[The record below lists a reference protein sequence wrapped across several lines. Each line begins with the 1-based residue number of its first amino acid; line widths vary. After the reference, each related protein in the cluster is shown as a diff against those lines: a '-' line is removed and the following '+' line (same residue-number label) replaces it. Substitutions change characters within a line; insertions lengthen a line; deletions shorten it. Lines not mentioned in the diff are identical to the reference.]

1 MIKTFRGRL
10 IVLFATLA
18 GGALIISLVA
28 VWLATNNQS
37 DRTVNRELE
46 VSERVFGEL
55 MAVRGEQLLQAAEV
69 LTNDFG
75 FREAVASGDEDTII
89 SALVNHGQRINTDL
103 MVLQSPSGA
112 EIAAT
117 HDLELLPPL
126 SILTEEMNTSVLVF
140 ADDTMYQLVTA
151 PVQSPDLIAWATL
164 GFAIDDELATTLRE
178 LTNADI
184 TLVDMG
190 ANRLIASSLEPSLQL
205 SLTPIIGLGMEP
217 WLNWLDERGLA
228 AHWLELDAA
237 KLTYVSEREVF
248 LIFSADREAAASEF
262 NVLRQQYIGIGLA
275 TLLMALVFAGI
286 TARRINQ
293 PLAQLSD
300 AAEQLK
306 RGDYQSPI
314 RLARDDEF
322 GHLGEVFDGMRVA
335 ISKRE
340 EQIVHQAEYDL
351 LTDLPNRSLLGRRLT
366 ERLSDGGLGV
376 MVLINIARFREL
388 NDRLGQRIGDQILQL
403 VATRLQQQLTD
414 AWWLSRLAG
423 DEFILVTENI
433 RDDNWREFVIKLM
446 SQLEQPFNL
455 NGSRYLLHFR
465 AGVVRFPDDG
475 DSFDTLVRRMQM
487 CAAQAKQQKVPVLAY
502 REGMDEDYLHRLRIL
517 QALPDAVDKQELQL
531 HFQPKLNVASGEVIG
546 AEALI
551 RWRHPEFGIIR
562 PDEFIPLAEQT
573 GEIHRITQW
582 VCIAALDQLQ
592 MWHEAGLPFM
602 VAINLSAI
610 DLQQDDLPAFIRG
623 LIEQRGLKPE
633 SVTLEVT
640 ESAIMADIE
649 QAIERLTELRSSGM
663 RISIDDYGTGYA
675 SLAQLK
681 RLPVDELKL
690 DRSFIRELE
699 HSQADQTIVRSTL
712 ALAKD
717 MQLTTVAEGV
727 EDEAAWR
734 WLQQLGCQT
743 MQGFYFSR
751 PLTATEFEQWT
762 RRYQQGLAH
771 ET

>member
-18 GGALIISLVA
+18 GGALVISLVA
-28 VWLATNNQS
+28 VWWATNNQS

-75 FREAVASGDEDTII
+75 FREAVASGDENTII

-103 MVLQSPSGA
+103 MVLQSPTGT
-112 EIAAT
+112 ELAAT
-117 HDLELLPPL
+117 HNLDLLPPL
-126 SILTEEMNTSVLVF
+126 SVLTEEMNTSVLVF

-184 TLVDMG
+184 TLVDM
-190 ANRLIASSLEPSLQL
+190 AEHRVIASSLDPSYQS
-205 SLTPIIGLGMEP
+205 SLTPVIGLGMEP
-217 WLNWLDERGLA
+217 WLDWLDEYGLA

-237 KLTYVSEREVF
+237 QLTYVSEREVI
-248 LIFSADREAAASEF
+248 LIFSANREAAASEF
-262 NVLRQQYIGIGLA
+262 NVLRQQYVGIGLA

-314 RLARDDEF
+314 KLARNDEF

-340 EQIVHQAEYDL
+340 EQIVHQAEHDL

-366 ERLSDGGLGV
+366 DRLATGGLGV
-376 MVLINIARFREL
+376 MVLINVARFREL

-403 VATRLQQQLTD
+403 IATRLQQQLTD
-414 AWWLSRLAG
+414 DWWLARLAG
-423 DEFILVTENI
+423 DEFVLVTENI
-433 RDDNWREFVIKLM
+433 RDDNWRQFVAHLLD
-446 SQLEQPFNL
+446 QLEQPFNL
-455 NGSRYLLHFR
+455 SGSRYLLHFR

-475 DSFDTLVRRMQM
+475 DSFDTLVRRVQM
-487 CAAQAKQQKVPVLAY
+487 CAAHAKQQKLPLLAY

-531 HFQPKLNVASGEVIG
+531 HFQPKLNVATGAVIG

-582 VCIAALDQLQ
+582 VCVAALDQLQ
-592 MWHEAGLPFM
+592 MWHEAGLPLM

-610 DLQQDDLPAFIRG
+610 DLQQEELPSFIRG

-649 QAIERLTELRSSGM
+649 QAIERLTELRNGGM

-699 HSQADQTIVRSTL
+699 HNQADQTIVRSTL

-717 MQLTTVAEGV
+717 MHLTTVAEGV

-771 ET
+771 EK